1 MDAAGLVMSSQ
12 TTLVVTTACRIV
24 DADVTNMFLAH
35 LLNCVFYRST
45 SNRLVSICFS
55 GKIGKTTPKV
65 NKSVFTGEG
74 KQPPKLTSLCSVEK
88 QGKQPSKVN
97 KSVYK

>member
-24 DADVTNMFLAH
+24 DVDVTNMFLAH

-45 SNRLVSICFS
+45 SNRLVSVCFS
-55 GKIGKTTPKV
+55 GEIGKITPKV
-65 NKSVFTGEG
+65 NKSVFTGE
-74 KQPPKLTSLCSVEK
+74 KRETTPKI
-88 QGKQPSKVN
+88 N
-97 KSVYK
+97 KSVFSGETGKTTLQS